1 MPFDLSSTK
10 VLVPALL
17 FLLLSPGMILSLPDM
32 KLFSGVTSRS
42 SVILHALVLILV
54 LWAVGKSGVIGTTT
68 SADLFVPALLFILL
82 SPGMLVTIP
91 PGSIM
96 SGGTSKAAVGVHTVV
111 FVLLFALLRS
121 KFPQYY

>member
-1 MPFDLSSTK
+1 
-10 VLVPALL
+10 
-17 FLLLSPGMILSLPDM
+17 
-32 KLFSGVTSRS
+32 
-42 SVILHALVLILV
+42 
-54 LWAVGKSGVIGTTT
+54 
-68 SADLFVPALLFILL
+68 LFVPALLFILL